1 MQLKTQAFLGL
12 AELIDLAL
20 PQIATKL
27 GEQGLKMASQDYTL
41 DYPNGETASAEGFI
55 LTFQCV
61 GLAAAKKKAASVAPA
76 QLPAP
81 APAEDIKPVAGDKV
95 PMTTA
100 QRIAKM
106 NAARL
111 EKRAEKL
118 ATTAEAVVETSAITQ
133 VETVETPPP
142 NLPPV
147 EKCADGA
154 HSYIKHGGKHPVTGQ
169 PVAFKLCRDCGDRIE
184 LAVKNDLANEVVAA
198 SDKTFPGA
206 YPDFAR
212 EQAAIAAERIANN
225 HFVTVTGSR

>member
-81 APAEDIKPVAGDKV
+81 APAPAPAEDIKPVAGDKV

-118 ATTAEAVVETSAITQ
+118 ATTAEAVVETPTITQ

-142 NLPPV
+142 QFTPGRKMRRRCPQLYQTRWQTS
-147 EKCADGA
+147 G
-154 HSYIKHGGKHPVTGQ
+154 HW
-169 PVAFKLCRDCGDRIE
+169 
-184 LAVKNDLANEVVAA
+184 AA
-198 SDKTFPGA
+198 SGFQVMPGLWR
-206 YPDFAR
+206 PDRAGR
-212 EQAAIAAERIANN
+212 QK
-225 HFVTVTGSR
+225 